1 LLIGKYLYKMSRI
14 LEHIIRKLLFEQD
27 PSAEERRQDYDA
39 RYKIS
44 LDPKETEAKVQLF
57 LGTTKQISAAKRLG
71 AKQVLLVKVT
81 YSTDAV
87 VNPVRIYDIV
97 EDAIAIDFKSNAAIQ
112 PYASQDY
119 LFVIGNPSNESVQ
132 YVPVIIFNKQQLQK
146 KEKNFKK
153 SKKYQEIL
161 GKEQELIQKLSYDK
175 LSDEQIQSFLKL
187 LRNNVK
193 YIKSIQQAIAEN
205 FFNVPAGEPYFDY
218 IDIVGNKEKYN
229 QDLAWELHNL
239 QNTISKAI
247 GGDINSIKRSF
258 IQFPTDKQTFNML
271 QFLWEPDRINNL
283 DNEYKTA
290 IDSKTFREDFSKNN
304 IKSLGS
310 VLNDVN
316 LIGGGL
322 FRNDVNGG
330 KFISIIDFIKLVK
343 QLEGDESKDIEQLN
357 SLVNTKGF
365 MNSNSSD
372 LQSLYQVNYL
382 INLNDSLMLTILKD
396 LELPVTKQ
404 NTIPNE
410 KVELYKKLPM
420 IHRIILNYNQLSD
433 IEKQNNNLDV
443 NTIKNKSIQD
453 LTQLRIEIENK

>member
-1 LLIGKYLYKMSRI
+1 MSKI
-14 LEHIIRKLLFEQD
+14 LETAIRKFLFEQD

-57 LGTTKQISAAKRLG
+57 AGTKKQISAAKKLG

-87 VNPVRIYDIV
+87 VNPIRIYDIV

-146 KEKNFKK
+146 KEKKFEK
-153 SKKYQEIL
+153 SKKYQEKL
-161 GKEQELIQKLSYDK
+161 EKKQELIQKLSYDK
-175 LSDEQIQSFLKL
+175 LSDDQIQSFLKL
-187 LRNNVK
+187 LRSNEK
-193 YIKSIQQAIAEN
+193 YIKSIQQAISTHLFDLTGEYTEYT
-205 FFNVPAGEPYFDY
+205 NVSDS
-218 IDIVGNKEKYN
+218 EKYN
-229 QDLAWELHNL
+229 QDLAFELYNL
-239 QNTISKAI
+239 QNTISKAL
-247 GGDINSIKRSF
+247 GGDINSIKKSF
-258 IQFPTDKQTFNML
+258 MEFPPDKQKFNML

-290 IDSKTFREDFSKNN
+290 IDGKTFREDFSKNN

-310 VLNDVN
+310 YLSDVN
-316 LIGGGL
+316 LVGGGL

-330 KFISIIDFIKLVK
+330 KFISLINFIKLVK
-343 QLEGDESKDIEQLN
+343 QLEGDASKDIEQLN

-365 MNSNSSD
+365 MNSSSQE
-372 LQSLYQVNYL
+372 LQALYQVNYL

-420 IHRIILNYNQLSD
+420 MHRIIFNYNQLSD
-433 IEKQNNNLDV
+433 NEKQNYNVDV
-443 NTIKNKSIQD
+443 NTLKNKSIQD